1 MDIGFVGIGM
11 MGKPMAVNL
20 LKAGHNVT
28 VVNRSQGKVQ
38 ELAGMGATP
47 GASPAEAARG
57 AEVVGLCL
65 VGDAVVE
72 EVLCGENGVLA
83 GAGPGTVVL
92 DHSTVH
98 PEFARRMEEVCA
110 SRGVTYLDA
119 PVSGTGDVAWGGRLT
134 VMAGGDAAAFERAR
148 PALDAVSANARRM
161 GPVGSGNMA
170 KLVNNMVKD
179 INQLGVLETFVLG
192 AKQGLDCGLLFHVMR
207 NGASASRQL
216 ERILPKI
223 LDRSFE
229 QTSYVSTNMK
239 DQELMAWMI
248 DQAKT
253 TLPLRDAA
261 CDSWLRAAEQGL
273 AGADPTEAIKVLER
287 AVGVEVAGDIRP
299 EHDTVRPTG
308 NAYEHLD
315 DLTGALYLVAIFEA
329 FALTAK
335 LGMDA
340 GAMFEVMRTASGAS
354 AQLERMGAF
363 FAPPL
368 PHGGIRERVM
378 RAVRGFIG
386 ADWKVP
392 PLGVYADLYDRILRW
407 TYREGLRLPLH
418 EASAS
423 ALFRALAMLALSP
436 GKSSYEDASWMPSD
450 IEVFGEMLKL
460 YWDKDESA

>member
-1 MDIGFVGIGM
+1 MDIGFVGLGM

-47 GASPAEAARG
+47 GGSPADAARG
-57 AEVVGLCL
+57 AEIVGLCL

-83 GAGPGTVVL
+83 GAEPGTIVL

-98 PEFARRMEEVCA
+98 PEFARRMEEACA

-134 VMAGGDAAAFERAR
+134 VMVGGDAAAFERTR
-148 PALDAVSANARRM
+148 SALDAVSANARFM
-161 GPVGSGNMA
+161 GPVGSGNIA
-170 KLVNNMVKD
+170 KLINNMVKD

-207 NGASASRQL
+207 NGASVSRQL

-229 QTSYVSTNMK
+229 QTSYVSTNIK
-239 DQELMAWMI
+239 DQDLMAWMI
-248 DQAKT
+248 EQAGLE
-253 TLPLRDAA
+253 LPLRNAA
-261 CDSWLRAAEQGL
+261 RDSWLYAAEQGL
-273 AGADPTEAIKVLER
+273 ASADPPEAIKALEWV
-287 AVGVEVAGDIRP
+287 AGVEVAGEVLPRDA
-299 EHDTVRPTG
+299 EVTALDS
-308 NAYEHLD
+308 AYE
-315 DLTGALYLVAIFEA
+315 ALSAATAAMYEVGVFEA
-329 FALTAK
+329 FALTAR

-340 GAMFEVMRTASGAS
+340 RAMFEVMRTASGAS
-354 AQLERMGAF
+354 AQLERTGQVILNGATEDSGPSVD
-363 FAPPL
+363 ARIACYEPL
-368 PHGGIRERVM
+368 LEEAR
-378 RAVRGFIG
+378 
-386 ADWKVP
+386 
-392 PLGVYADLYDRILRW
+392 
-407 TYREGLRLPLH
+407 REGLRMPLH

-423 ALFRALAMLALSP
+423 LWRRASEQGLGSEPSSAAYALYA
-436 GKSSYEDASWMPSD
+436 
-450 IEVFGEMLKL
+450 
-460 YWDKDESA
+460 

>member
-1 MDIGFVGIGM
+1 MDIGFVGLGM
-11 MGKPMAVNL
+11 MGKPIAINL
-20 LKAGHNVT
+20 LKAGHRVT

-47 GASPAEAARG
+47 GVSPADAARG

-72 EVLCGENGVLA
+72 SVLCGENGVLA
-83 GAGPGTVVL
+83 GAEPGTIVL

-98 PEFARRMEEVCA
+98 PEFARRMEEECA

-134 VMAGGDAAAFERAR
+134 VMAGGDVAAFERTR
-148 PALDAVSANARRM
+148 FALDAVSANARHM

-229 QTSYVSTNMK
+229 QTSYISTNIK

-248 DQAKT
+248 RQAGLE
-253 TLPLRDAA
+253 LPLRNAA
-261 CDSWLRAAEQGL
+261 RDSWLYAAEQGL
-273 AGADPTEAIKVLER
+273 ASADPPEAIKALEPI
-287 AVGVEVAGDIRP
+287 AGVEVAGDLLPRDADVP
-299 EHDTVRPTG
+299 AYGGGYQALDTAT
-308 NAYEHLD
+308 AAMYEV
-315 DLTGALYLVAIFEA
+315 GVFEA
-329 FALTAK
+329 FALTTK

-340 GAMFEVMRTASGAS
+340 QAMFEVMRTASGAS
-354 AQLERMGAF
+354 AQLERTGQIILGGAPGDPGLSVD
-363 FAPPL
+363 AYTATYEPL
-368 PHGGIRERVM
+368 LAE
-378 RAVRGFIG
+378 A
-386 ADWKVP
+386 KQ
-392 PLGVYADLYDRILRW
+392 
-407 TYREGLRLPLH
+407 EGLRMPLH

-423 ALFRALAMLALSP
+423 LWRRAAEQGLGSEPSSAAYAL
-436 GKSSYEDASWMPSD
+436 YE
-450 IEVFGEMLKL
+450 
-460 YWDKDESA
+460 

>member
-47 GASPAEAARG
+47 GGSPADAARG

-72 EVLCGENGVLA
+72 SVLCGEDGVLA
-83 GAGPGTVVL
+83 GAEPGTIVL

-98 PEFARRMEEVCA
+98 PEFARHMEEACA
-110 SRGVTYLDA
+110 AQGVTYLDA

-134 VMAGGDAAAFERAR
+134 VMVGGDAAAFERTR
-148 PALDAVSANARRM
+148 PALDAVSANARYM

-170 KLVNNMVKD
+170 KLLNNMVKD

-207 NGASASRQL
+207 KGASLSRQL

-229 QTSYVSTNMK
+229 QTSYVSTNIK
-239 DQELMAWMI
+239 DQDLMEWMI
-248 DQAKT
+248 ELAGLE
-253 TLPLRDAA
+253 LPLRNAA
-261 CDSWLRAAEQGL
+261 RDSWLYAAEQGL
-273 AGADPTEAIKVLER
+273 ASADPPEAIKALEPI
-287 AVGVEVAGDIRP
+287 AGVEVAGELLPRDMDVP
-299 EHDTVRPTG
+299 AHDGR
-308 NAYEHLD
+308 YEALD
-315 DLTGALYLVAIFEA
+315 RATAAMYEVGVFEA
-329 FALTAK
+329 FVLTTK

-340 GAMFEVMRTASGAS
+340 QAMYEVMRTASGAS
-354 AQLERMGAF
+354 ARLERIGQVILGGASGD
-363 FAPPL
+363 AGPSVDDYVACYEPL
-368 PHGGIRERVM
+368 LEEARS
-378 RAVRGFIG
+378 
-386 ADWKVP
+386 D
-392 PLGVYADLYDRILRW
+392 
-407 TYREGLRLPLH
+407 GLRMPLH

-423 ALFRALAMLALSP
+423 LWRRAAEQGLGSEPSSAAYAL
-436 GKSSYEDASWMPSD
+436 YE
-450 IEVFGEMLKL
+450 
-460 YWDKDESA
+460 

>member
-1 MDIGFVGIGM
+1 MDIGFVGLGM

-38 ELAGMGATP
+38 ELAGMGASP
-47 GASPAEAARG
+47 GGPPADAARG

-83 GAGPGTVVL
+83 GAEPGTIVL

-134 VMAGGDAAAFERAR
+134 VMVGGDAAVFERTR
-148 PALDAVSANARRM
+148 PALDAVSANARHM
-161 GPVGSGNMA
+161 GPVGSGNLA

-179 INQLGVLETFVLG
+179 INQLGVMETFVLG
-192 AKQGLDCGLLFHVMR
+192 AKQGLDCGLLFSVMR
-207 NGASASRQL
+207 KGASASRQL
-216 ERILPKI
+216 ERIAPKI

-248 DQAKT
+248 KQAGM

-261 CDSWLRAAEQGL
+261 RDSWLRAAGQGL

-287 AVGVEVAGDIRP
+287 AAGVEVVGEILP
-299 EHDTVRPTG
+299 EHDNAWPTG
-308 NAYEHLD
+308 NVYKHLD
-315 DLTGALYLVAIFEA
+315 ALTGALYLVGILEA
-329 FALTAK
+329 FTLTMK
-335 LGMDA
+335 LRMDPS
-340 GAMFEVMRTASGAS
+340 AMFEVMRTASGAS
-354 AQLERMGAF
+354 KQLESFGKFVLDEPA
-363 FAPPL
+363 
-368 PHGGIRERVM
+368 HGGVLGRMRRVVGEIISLTKGTIRLWASTPNCTSEPCVGCTG
-378 RAVRGFIG
+378 RGCVCHCTKRRRRFCSVL
-386 ADWKVP
+386 WRH
-392 PLGVYADLYDRILRW
+392 L
-407 TYREGLRLPLH
+407 
-418 EASAS
+418 
-423 ALFRALAMLALSP
+423 LSP
-436 GKSSYEDASWMPSD
+436 QARIPRVRFRPMRVSSC
-450 IEVFGEMLKL
+450 KH
-460 YWDKDESA
+460 

>member
-1 MDIGFVGIGM
+1 MDIGFVGLGM

-20 LKAGHNVT
+20 LKAGHDVT

-47 GASPAEAARG
+47 GGSPADAARG
-57 AEVVGLCL
+57 ADVVGLCL

-72 EVLCGENGVLA
+72 EVICGENGVLA
-83 GAGPGTVVL
+83 GAGPETIVL

-98 PEFARRMEEVCA
+98 PEFARRMEQECA

-134 VMAGGDAAAFERAR
+134 VMVGGDVAAFDRAQ
-148 PALDAVSANARRM
+148 PALDAVSANARHM

-229 QTSYVSTNMK
+229 QTSYVSTNIK
-239 DQELMAWMI
+239 DQDLMEWMI
-248 DQAKT
+248 DQAALV
-253 TLPLRDAA
+253 LPLRNAA
-261 CDSWLRAAEQGL
+261 RDSWLYAAEQGL
-273 AGADPTEAIKVLER
+273 ASADPPEAIKALEWV
-287 AVGVEVAGDIRP
+287 AGVEVAGELLPRDADVAAP
-299 EHDTVRPTG
+299 G
-308 NAYEHLD
+308 SKYEALD
-315 DLTGALYLVAIFEA
+315 GITAAMYEVGVFEA
-329 FALTAK
+329 FALTTK

-340 GAMFEVMRTASGAS
+340 RAMFEVMRTASGAS
-354 AQLERMGAF
+354 ARLERTGAVILGDTRDGSGPTVDDCV
-363 FAPPL
+363 ASYEPL
-368 PHGGIRERVM
+368 LAEWR
-378 RAVRGFIG
+378 
-386 ADWKVP
+386 
-392 PLGVYADLYDRILRW
+392 
-407 TYREGLRLPLH
+407 REGLRMPLH

-423 ALFRALAMLALSP
+423 LWRRAAEQGLGSQPSSAAYALS
-436 GKSSYEDASWMPSD
+436 G
-450 IEVFGEMLKL
+450 
-460 YWDKDESA
+460 

>member
-28 VVNRSQGKVQ
+28 VVNRSQAKVQ

-47 GASPAEAARG
+47 GASPADAARG

-72 EVLCGENGVLA
+72 SVLCGENGVLE
-83 GAGPGTVVL
+83 GAAPGTIVL

-98 PEFARRMEEVCA
+98 PEFARQMEEACA
-110 SRGVTYLDA
+110 ARGVTYLDA

-134 VMAGGDAAAFERAR
+134 VMVGGDAAAFERTQ
-148 PALDAVSANARRM
+148 PALDAVSANARFM

-170 KLVNNMVKD
+170 KLLNNMVKD

-207 NGASASRQL
+207 KGASVSRQL

-229 QTSYVSTNMK
+229 QTSYVSTNIK
-239 DQELMAWMI
+239 DQDLMAWMI
-248 DQAKT
+248 EQAGLD
-253 TLPLRDAA
+253 LPLRNAA
-261 CDSWLRAAEQGL
+261 RDSWLYAAEQGL
-273 AGADPTEAIKVLER
+273 ANADPPEAIKALEPI
-287 AVGVEVAGDIRP
+287 AGVEVAGELLPSDADVP
-299 EHDTVRPTG
+299 AHGGGYDVLDTAT
-308 NAYEHLD
+308 AAMYEV
-315 DLTGALYLVAIFEA
+315 GVFEA
-329 FALTAK
+329 FALTTR

-340 GAMFEVMRTASGAS
+340 QAMYEVMRTASGAS
-354 AQLERMGAF
+354 ARLERIGQVILGGASGDPEPSVDDYV
-363 FAPPL
+363 ACYEPL
-368 PHGGIRERVM
+368 LAEARR
-378 RAVRGFIG
+378 
-386 ADWKVP
+386 D
-392 PLGVYADLYDRILRW
+392 
-407 TYREGLRLPLH
+407 GLRMPLH

-423 ALFRALAMLALSP
+423 LWRRAARQGLGSGPSSAAYALYA
-436 GKSSYEDASWMPSD
+436 
-450 IEVFGEMLKL
+450 
-460 YWDKDESA
+460 

>member
-47 GASPAEAARG
+47 GGSPADAARG

-72 EVLCGENGVLA
+72 SVLCGEDGVLA
-83 GAGPGTVVL
+83 GAGPGTIVL

-98 PEFARRMEEVCA
+98 PEFARHMEEACA
-110 SRGVTYLDA
+110 AQGVTYLDA

-134 VMAGGDAAAFERAR
+134 VMVGGDAAAFERTR
-148 PALDAVSANARRM
+148 PALDAVSANARCM

-170 KLVNNMVKD
+170 KLLNNMVKD

-207 NGASASRQL
+207 KGVSLSRQL

-229 QTSYVSTNMK
+229 QTSYVSTNIK
-239 DQELMAWMI
+239 DQDLMEWMI
-248 DQAKT
+248 EQAGLE
-253 TLPLRDAA
+253 LPLRNAA
-261 CDSWLRAAEQGL
+261 RDSWLYAAEQGL
-273 AGADPTEAIKVLER
+273 ASADPPEAIKALEPI
-287 AVGVEVAGDIRP
+287 AGVEVAGKLLPRDAAVP
-299 EHDTVRPTG
+299 PHDG
-308 NAYEHLD
+308 GYEALD
-315 DLTGALYLVAIFEA
+315 TATAAMYEAGVFEA
-329 FALTAK
+329 FALTTK

-340 GAMFEVMRTASGAS
+340 QAMYEVMRTASGSS
-354 AQLERMGAF
+354 ARL
-363 FAPPL
+363 
-368 PHGGIRERVM
+368 
-378 RAVRGFIG
+378 
-386 ADWKVP
+386 
-392 PLGVYADLYDRILRW
+392 DRIGQVILGGASGDAGPSVDDYVACYEPLLAETR
-407 TYREGLRLPLH
+407 REGLRMPLH
-418 EASAS
+418 EASAALWRRAAEQGLGSEPSS
-423 ALFRALAMLALSP
+423 AAYAL
-436 GKSSYEDASWMPSD
+436 YE
-450 IEVFGEMLKL
+450 
-460 YWDKDESA
+460 

>member
-47 GASPAEAARG
+47 GGSPADAARG

-72 EVLCGENGVLA
+72 SVLCGEDGVLA
-83 GAGPGTVVL
+83 GAGPGTIVL

-98 PEFARRMEEVCA
+98 PEFARHMEEACA
-110 SRGVTYLDA
+110 AQGVTYLDA

-134 VMAGGDAAAFERAR
+134 VMVGGDAAAFERTR
-148 PALDAVSANARRM
+148 PALDAVSANARYM

-170 KLVNNMVKD
+170 KLLNNMVKD

-207 NGASASRQL
+207 KGASLSRQL

-229 QTSYVSTNMK
+229 QTSYVSTNIK
-239 DQELMAWMI
+239 DQDLMEWMI
-248 DQAKT
+248 EQAGLE
-253 TLPLRDAA
+253 LPLRNAA
-261 CDSWLRAAEQGL
+261 RDSWLYAAEQGL
-273 AGADPTEAIKVLER
+273 ASADPPEAIKALEPI
-287 AVGVEVAGDIRP
+287 AGVEVAGKLLPRDADVP
-299 EHDTVRPTG
+299 PHDG
-308 NAYEHLD
+308 GYEALD
-315 DLTGALYLVAIFEA
+315 TATAAMYEVGVFEA
-329 FALTAK
+329 FALTTK

-340 GAMFEVMRTASGAS
+340 QAMYEVMRTASGSS
-354 AQLERMGAF
+354 ARLERIGQVILGGASGD
-363 FAPPL
+363 AGPSVDDYVACYEPL
-368 PHGGIRERVM
+368 LAETR
-378 RAVRGFIG
+378 
-386 ADWKVP
+386 
-392 PLGVYADLYDRILRW
+392 
-407 TYREGLRLPLH
+407 REGLRMPLH
-418 EASAS
+418 EASAALWRRAAEQGLGSEPSS
-423 ALFRALAMLALSP
+423 AAYAL
-436 GKSSYEDASWMPSD
+436 YE
-450 IEVFGEMLKL
+450 
-460 YWDKDESA
+460 

>member
-47 GASPAEAARG
+47 GGSPADAARG

-72 EVLCGENGVLA
+72 SVLCGEDGVLA
-83 GAGPGTVVL
+83 GAEPGTIVL

-98 PEFARRMEEVCA
+98 PEFARHMEEACA
-110 SRGVTYLDA
+110 AQGVTYLDA

-134 VMAGGDAAAFERAR
+134 VMVGGDAAAFERTR
-148 PALDAVSANARRM
+148 PALDAVSANARFM

-170 KLVNNMVKD
+170 KLLNNMVKD

-207 NGASASRQL
+207 HGASVSRQL

-229 QTSYVSTNMK
+229 QTSYVSTNIK
-239 DQELMAWMI
+239 DQDLMEWMI
-248 DQAKT
+248 GQAGLE
-253 TLPLRDAA
+253 LPLRNAA
-261 CDSWLRAAEQGL
+261 RDSWLYAAQQGLFLRAPPPGRPKRGARPSWRYAAEQGL
-273 AGADPTEAIKVLER
+273 ASADPPEAIKALEPI
-287 AVGVEVAGDIRP
+287 AGVEVAGELLPRDADVP
-299 EHDTVRPTG
+299 PHDGR
-308 NAYEHLD
+308 Y
-315 DLTGALYLVAIFEA
+315 GALDRATAAMYEVGVFEA
-329 FALTAK
+329 FALTTK

-340 GAMFEVMRTASGAS
+340 QAMYEVMRTASGAS
-354 AQLERMGAF
+354 ARLERIGQVILGGASGD
-363 FAPPL
+363 AGPSVDDYVACYEPL
-368 PHGGIRERVM
+368 LEEARR
-378 RAVRGFIG
+378 
-386 ADWKVP
+386 D
-392 PLGVYADLYDRILRW
+392 
-407 TYREGLRLPLH
+407 GLRMPLH

-423 ALFRALAMLALSP
+423 LWRRAAEQGLGSEP
-436 GKSSYEDASWMPSD
+436 SSAAYA
-450 IEVFGEMLKL
+450 FYG
-460 YWDKDESA
+460 